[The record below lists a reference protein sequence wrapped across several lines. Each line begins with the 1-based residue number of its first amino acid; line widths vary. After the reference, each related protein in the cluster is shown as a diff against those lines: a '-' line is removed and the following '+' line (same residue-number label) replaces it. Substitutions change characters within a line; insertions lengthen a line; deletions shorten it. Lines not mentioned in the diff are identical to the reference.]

1 MAIKGL
7 SYSKTSWSFEERPV
21 GSSKLNLWDD
31 RIEAAL
37 ELLSFL
43 MLQQW
48 GGQSGVLRRSPADDL
63 AVKATSPVSL
73 IIEIRPGY
81 AFINSYAYRL
91 SATTQSAS
99 IAVPTTNPRR
109 DLVQARLAT
118 WDVSVKTGTEAASPA
133 LPSADTDCIALAE
146 LYCKP
151 GMTSI
156 KDTSDG
162 TNGYIIDARKFL

>member
-7 SYSKTSWSFEERPV
+7 SYSKTNWSFEERPV
-21 GSSKLNLWDD
+21 ASSKLNLWDD
-31 RIEAAL
+31 RIEGAI
-37 ELLSFL
+37 EMLSFL
-43 MLQQW
+43 MAQQW

-73 IIEIRPGY
+73 IVQVLPGY
-81 AFINSYAYRL
+81 AFINNYPYKLASTVF
-91 SATTQSAS
+91 SAT
-99 IAVPTTNPRR
+99 IAAPVGNPRR

-118 WDVSVKTGTEAASPA
+118 WDVSIKTGTPAASPA
-133 LPSADTDCIALAE
+133 LPTADTDCLALAE

-156 KDTSDG
+156 KDTNDG
-162 TNGYIIDARKFL
+162 TNGYIIDLRRFL

>member
-7 SYSKTSWSFEERPV
+7 SYSKTNWSFEERPV
-21 GSSKLNLWDD
+21 ASSKLNLWDD
-31 RIEAAL
+31 RIEGAI

-43 MLQQW
+43 LLQQW
-48 GGQSGVLRRSPADDL
+48 GGQSGVLRRFPADDL

-73 IIEIRPGY
+73 IVEIRAGY
-81 AFINSYAYRL
+81 AFINNYAYRL
-91 SATTQSAS
+91 SATTQSAT
-99 IAVPTTNPRR
+99 IAAPVTNPRR

-118 WDVSVKTGTEAASPA
+118 WDVSVKTGTPAASPS
-133 LPSADTDCIALAE
+133 LPAADTDCIALAE
-146 LYCKP
+146 IYCKP

-156 KDTSDG
+156 KDTNDG